1 MVVSLVP
8 KREKESRKEREEIE
22 KKAQEKIQMILQ
34 DQDQGPEGEHHEIG
48 ALVLPEPTAVIS
60 LLVQDHQVQ
69 KEVEEMVLDKE
80 VPREDL

>member
-1 MVVSLVP
+1 MVVSPVP
-8 KREKESRKEREEIE
+8 KGEKEREEIE
-22 KKAQEKIQMILQ
+22 KKAQEKTQIILQ

>member
-1 MVVSLVP
+1 
-8 KREKESRKEREEIE
+8 
-22 KKAQEKIQMILQ
+22 MILQ

-60 LLVQDHQVQ
+60 LLVQDHQAQ